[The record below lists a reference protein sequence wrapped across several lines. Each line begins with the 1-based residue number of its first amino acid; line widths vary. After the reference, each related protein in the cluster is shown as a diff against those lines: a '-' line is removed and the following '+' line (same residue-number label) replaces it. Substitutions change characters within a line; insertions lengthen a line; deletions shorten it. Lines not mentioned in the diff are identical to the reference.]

1 MVVGFVG
8 AKRVMSLVE
17 VEFMV
22 VHMPR
27 IAHNL
32 TKSALPTKTRSF
44 QLYLIWSFSVL
55 GPEVVYVGGRAKLV
69 LFCKCQEL
77 GLA

>member
-8 AKRVMSLVE
+8 AKRVMSFVE

-32 TKSALPTKTRSF
+32 TKSALPTKTRSL
-44 QLYLIWSFSVL
+44 QLYLIWSVFSPRAR
-55 GPEVVYVGGRAKLV
+55 GDVGGRAKLV